1 MRILFV
7 NMPFAAVR
15 GAIGPSL
22 LKAHLAAAGYHS
34 RVLHLNMRFALQ
46 FGSAGYSYIAEGS
59 PNQSLAGD
67 WVFSSCLYGERPAA
81 DAAYLDA
88 FEERFGQGDSCAS
101 AIATIRRARSLASA
115 FLDEC
120 IHDPIWQD
128 YDIVGFTS
136 TFTQHVA
143 SLALARRLKDRYR
156 DKTIIFGGANCENVM
171 GLAAHRMF
179 PFVDYVCSGE
189 ADVSF
194 PRLVDALSEGGD
206 PRAIPGVIARH
217 DGQSGALS
225 LSPEKVADLDDLPV
239 PDYGDF
245 FEQLAVFG
253 DSDAGILMESSRG
266 CWWGE
271 KHHCTFCGLNGT
283 TMAYRSKSA
292 NSVLAEIETQVSR
305 YRRNNIEMV
314 DNILDMRYFNDLL
327 PRLRSRGLR
336 LDLFYETK
344 ANLTKQQVR
353 DLYESGV
360 NTIQPGI
367 ESLSNGVLR
376 IMRKGTTAMQNIQLL
391 KWCKE
396 VGIHVFWVLLYC
408 FPGEDPTDYRRMAVL
423 IDQLTHLE
431 PPQVMQPIR
440 LDRFS
445 PNFVSAQDLGFC
457 NVRPDRSYRLI
468 YDEDETN
475 LGDLAYYFECDYV
488 DGRRPVEYV
497 AETKQAVQRWFN
509 QAGCQGLTY
518 LDSGDELEVRDFRP
532 VSQRRLNILNGVDR
546 EVYLYCDSHRSGRA
560 VENFVEGLDLP
571 AEAAQV
577 SLHRLVRDQL
587 MLRLDDRYLSLA
599 VASTARPDVESGQTK
614 DDSITLSGQ

>member
-34 RVLHLNMRFALQ
+34 RVLHLNMRFARQ
-46 FGSAGYSYIAEGS
+46 FGSTDYSYVAEGS

-88 FEERFGQGDSCAS
+88 FEERFGQGVSCAG

-120 IHDPIWQD
+120 LDDPIWQD
-128 YDIVGFTS
+128 YDTVGFTS

-143 SLALARRLKDRYR
+143 SLALARRLKERYP
-156 DKTIIFGGANCENVM
+156 DKTIIFGGANCESVM

-194 PRLVDALSEGGD
+194 PRLVDALSKGGD
-206 PRAIPGVIARH
+206 PRAIPGVIAREG
-217 DGQSGALS
+217 GQSVALS
-225 LSPEKVADLDDLPV
+225 LSPEKVADLDDLPM

-245 FEQLAVFG
+245 FEQLAVMG

-292 NSVLAEIETQVSR
+292 NRVLAEIETQVAR
-305 YRRNNIEMV
+305 YQRNNIEMV
-314 DNILDMRYFNDLL
+314 DNILDMHYFNDLL
-327 PRLRSRGLR
+327 PQLRSRGLR

-344 ANLTKQQVR
+344 ANLTKKQVR
-353 DLYESGV
+353 ELYESGV

-367 ESLSNGVLR
+367 ESLSNAVLS

-396 VGIHVFWVLLYC
+396 IGIKVFWVLLYG
-408 FPGEDPTDYRRMAVL
+408 FPGEDPADYRRMAVL

-431 PPQVMQPIR
+431 PPQVMQAIR

-445 PNFVSAQDLGFC
+445 PNFVSAKDLGFC
-457 NVRPDRSYRLI
+457 NVRLDRSYRLI

-475 LGDLAYYFECDYV
+475 LSDLAYYFECDYV
-488 DGRRPVEYV
+488 DGRQPLDYV
-497 AETKQAVQRWFN
+497 AETKQAVRRWCN
-509 QAGCQGLTY
+509 QAGGQGLIY
-518 LDSGDELEVRDFRP
+518 IDRGDQLEVWDFRP

-546 EVYLYCDSHRSGRA
+546 EVYLYCDSQRSARA
-560 VENFVEGLDLP
+560 VENFTEGLGLS
-571 AEAAQV
+571 AEAAQE
-577 SLHRLVRDQL
+577 SLRRLVRDQL
-587 MLRLDDRYLSLA
+587 ILRLDDRYLSLA
-599 VASTARPDVESGQTK
+599 VASTVPREGERGHTE
-614 DDSITLSGQ
+614 DDAIAYLDQ